1 MKNILLPISI
11 VVLAVSVALGSFFIA
26 GAMKEQ
32 GKAAVAAAE
41 ITAGKA
47 AADSKTLLSEQEA
60 ADYVG
65 LSAETF
71 HKTLTS
77 SIKEQKSQEGIFDT
91 YQYIPYMKIDDDS
104 YFLKSELDKWAEYNI
119 QQNSELKSE

>member
-41 ITAGKA
+41 IAAGKA

-60 ADYVG
+60 ADYLG
-65 LSAETF
+65 LPEETL
-71 HKTLTS
+71 HKLAVLSGRTKYMS
-77 SIKEQKSQEGIFDT
+77 GGDFSQ
-91 YQYIPYMKIDDDS
+91 YPAYLKIDDNY
-104 YFLKSELDKWAEYNI
+104 YFVKSELDKWAEYNV